1 MGLTDDAKHL
11 TLLKFADS
19 QHRFPTFWGPGFDW
33 TPDHNWGGSAMIGLQ
48 EMLLQ
53 EKWDGSFAICPA
65 WPAEWDVQF
74 NLHAPAQ
81 TIVQAEW
88 RDGQLQSITKTKKK

>member
-1 MGLTDDAKHL
+1 
-11 TLLKFADS
+11 
-19 QHRFPTFWGPGFDW
+19 
-33 TPDHNWGGSAMIGLQ
+33 
-48 EMLLQ
+48 MLLQ
-53 EKWDGSFAICPA
+53 EKWDGSLAICPA

-74 NLHAPAQ
+74 KLHAPAQ